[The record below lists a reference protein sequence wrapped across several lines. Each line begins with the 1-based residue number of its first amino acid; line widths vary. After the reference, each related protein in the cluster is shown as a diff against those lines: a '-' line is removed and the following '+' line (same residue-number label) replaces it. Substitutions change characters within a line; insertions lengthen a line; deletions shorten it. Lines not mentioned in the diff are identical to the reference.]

1 MPNYNFKCLDCHKIF
16 GIRATIKE
24 MKEGKFS
31 CKNCKSKNVKRIF
44 DSVGICT
51 SGGSC
56 PTCSTGNC
64 SICGS

>member
-1 MPNYNFKCLDCHKIF
+1 MPNYNFKCLDCQKNF
-16 GIRATIKE
+16 EIRATIKE
-24 MKEGKFS
+24 MEEGKIS

-44 DSVGICT
+44 DGFGICA

-56 PTCSTGNC
+56 PTCSSGNC